1 MKFRARNKDKTG
13 KRIVIAALAL
23 SGLLGL
29 TQTNVL
35 AADAQ
40 QPFTDIAG
48 TLAEK
53 QITDLQQRGI
63 VSGFDGKFLPHSNIS
78 RAEFVT
84 MLDRTL
90 QIKPVQANIAAF
102 TDVQPADWSYPYIQ
116 TAVQL
121 GIVNGTTNS
130 TFAPTA
136 DISREQVAT
145 LLVRALHAL
154 DPVRDTKVTFNDAGE
169 VDSWAAPYVAAAS
182 RLGLMN
188 GYEGNFRPLDSIT
201 REEVAIVLDQLVQ
214 DPRWSS
220 ALQASTTS
228 STGQVM
234 LSWQY
239 GETTAQYEQR
249 VLESN
254 GLINTLSPRWFFLDG
269 TTGQFTDNGEAALV
283 TWAHQNGKKIWPLI
297 GNHFDAALT
306 HKMLSNSTTRTALV
320 NQLMGFVQNYQLD
333 GLNIDFERVDA
344 ADRPYLTAFAT
355 ELATAMH
362 QNNKQLSIDV
372 PPDFQTDWDACYD
385 YTALGNALDYLVM
398 MGYDEHWYGDPVA
411 GSVSSMPWLTKG
423 VNTLVGEAPKSKVIL
438 GLPLYTAD
446 WYTQNGAMTS
456 EDLTLGA
463 QSTRLTTYQAS
474 KYWDT
479 RLGQYV
485 ATYSKSGVSHRIWVE
500 DGRSLTLKY
509 LLGLQTGV
517 AGTAFWYEG
526 AETSDIWTTL
536 QNAAQYYNFTQHVTP

>member
-1 MKFRARNKDKTG
+1 MKFRARKLGMTG
-13 KRIVIAALAL
+13 KGIGIAALAI

-29 TQTNVL
+29 SQTHVL
-35 AADAQ
+35 AADAT
-40 QPFTDIAG
+40 QPFTDLAG

-63 VSGFDGKFLPHSNIS
+63 VTGFEGKFMPNSNIS

-102 TDVQPADWSYPYIQ
+102 TDVKTGDWSYSYVQ
-116 TAVQL
+116 SAVQL
-121 GIVNGTTNS
+121 GISNGTTAT
-130 TFAPTA
+130 TFAPGD
-136 DISREQVAT
+136 DISREQVAI

-154 DPVRDTKVTFNDAGE
+154 DPARDIKTSFADAGL
-169 VDSWAAPYVAAAS
+169 VHTWAEPYVAAAS

-188 GYEGNFRPLDSIT
+188 GYMGNFRPRDSIT

-214 DPRWSS
+214 DPRFAS
-220 ALQASTTS
+220 ALQASATTS
-228 STGQVM
+228 TNQVM

-249 VLESN
+249 VIESN
-254 GLINTLSPRWFFLDG
+254 GMINTLSPRWFFLDSS
-269 TTGQFTDNGEAALV
+269 GQFTDNGEAALV

-306 HKMLSNSTTRTALV
+306 HKLLSSATTRTALV
-320 NQLMGFVQNYQLD
+320 NQLMGYVQKYQLD

-344 ADRPYLTAFAT
+344 ADRTNLTAFAT
-355 ELATAMH
+355 ELATALH

-372 PPDFQTDWDACYD
+372 PPDFKTDWDACYD
-385 YTALGNALDYLVM
+385 YTALAGSLDYLVL
-398 MGYDEHWYGDPVA
+398 MGYDEHWYGDPTA

-423 VNTLVGEAPKSKVIL
+423 VNTLIGEAPKSKVIL

-446 WYTQNGAMTS
+446 WYTQNGAMNS
-456 EDLTLGA
+456 EDITLGE
-463 QSTRLTTYQAS
+463 QSSRLTTYHAS
-474 KYWDT
+474 KSWDT
-479 RLGQYV
+479 TLGQYV
-485 ATYSKSGVSHRIWVE
+485 ASFSTSGVGHKIWVE

-526 AETSDIWTTL
+526 SETSDIWTSL
-536 QNAAQYYNFTQHVTP
+536 QNAAQYYNFTQHVTQ